1 MSSANNTP
9 FQTLGKS
16 AHVYDLFSKKG
27 TMQNVERNRY
37 PIGTLAESNKW
48 GTKYIVMGEEVNEYG
63 EQDCIQITYDDKG
76 HEHLYLGRAR
86 ILEPEQE
93 FGIGIIRNSRKV
105 YTPEEVADLTTK
117 TLKAEEERR
126 TAKEQA
132 DKERREAIERGREVA
147 ARLIPAGAKGLIVAV
162 LKVDDSDP
170 YSDYYNTKETDAH
183 ILAVTMH
190 TRDLFPEMR
199 KAAAL
204 FEHTKDLAT
213 ADQSKEQRN
222 RYTGG
227 GGYYLGD
234 WTGWRVRKE
243 VFYKSGISDHDL
255 ELLGRGKHSLD
266 VAPTVTQSE
275 PVKVDGVT
283 VRENEERDGVEIVF
297 PAKPSDEVRERMK
310 ALGFRWS
317 RPQGLWYAKRTA
329 ERLAFA
335 QSLA

>member
-1 MSSANNTP
+1 MNSSADNTP
-9 FQTLGKS
+9 FETLGKS
-16 AHVYDLFSKKG
+16 ANVYDLFTKKG
-27 TMQNVERNRY
+27 TMQNIERRRY
-37 PIGTLAESNKW
+37 PIGTMGRCTKWDAEYVI
-48 GTKYIVMGEEVNEYG
+48 TGEEVNEYG
-63 EQDCIQITYDDKG
+63 EQAAI
-76 HEHLYLGRAR
+76 R
-86 ILEPEQE
+86 ISGDTGAEVLSFERRRLVEPGEE
-93 FGIGIIRNSRKV
+93 FGICTVRIGRILSAE
-105 YTPEEVADLTTK
+105 TVADLTARTIK
-117 TLKAEEERR
+117 QEEERR
-126 TAKEQA
+126 QVKEQA
-132 DKERREAIERGREVA
+132 EKERREAIERGREVA
-147 ARLIPAGAKGLIVAV
+147 ARLIPQGAKGLIVAV

-199 KAAAL
+199 KAAAV
-204 FEHTKDLAT
+204 FEPTKDLAT
-213 ADQSKEQRN
+213 ADASKEQRN

-266 VAPTVTQSE
+266 VAPVAEQAE
-275 PVKVDGVT
+275 PMKVDGVT
-283 VRENEERDGVEIVF
+283 VRENEERDGVEIIF
-297 PAKPSDEVRERMK
+297 PAKPADDVRERMK

-329 ERLAFA
+329 ERLQFA
-335 QSLA
+335 KSLA

>member
-1 MSSANNTP
+1 MSSENTTP
-9 FQTLGKS
+9 FTTLGKS
-16 AHVYDLFSKKG
+16 ANVYDLFTKKG
-27 TMQNVERNRY
+27 TMQNVERRQY
-37 PIGTLAESNKW
+37 PIGTV
-48 GTKYIVMGEEVNEYG
+48 GRCTKYYTEYVITGEEVNEYG
-63 EQDCIQITYDDKG
+63 EQAAISIKDTDEG
-76 HEHLYLGRAR
+76 E
-86 ILEPEQE
+86 ILRFDRRRMVEPSEE
-93 FGIGIIRNSRKV
+93 FGICTVRKPGKV
-105 YTPEEVADLTTK
+105 LTPEEVADLTARTIK
-117 TLKAEEERR
+117 QEEERR
-126 TAKEQA
+126 NAREQA
-132 DKERREAIERGREVA
+132 EKERQEAIARGREIA
-147 ARLIPAGAKGLIVAV
+147 AKLIPPGAKGLIVAL

-204 FEHTKDLAT
+204 FEPTRELAT
-213 ADQSKEQRN
+213 ADTSKEQRN

-234 WTGWRVRKE
+234 YTGWRVRKD

-266 VAPTVTQSE
+266 AAPVMAEAE

-317 RPQGLWYAKRTA
+317 RPQSLWYAKRTP

-335 QSLA
+335 KSLA

>member
-16 AHVYDLFSKKG
+16 AHVYDLFTKKG

-76 HEHLYLGRAR
+76 QEHLYLGRAR

-93 FGIGIIRNSRKV
+93 FGIGIIRNSRTV
-105 YTPEEVADLTTK
+105 STPEGVADL
-117 TLKAEEERR
+117 R
-126 TAKEQA
+126 
-132 DKERREAIERGREVA
+132 
-147 ARLIPAGAKGLIVAV
+147 
-162 LKVDDSDP
+162 
-170 YSDYYNTKETDAH
+170 

-266 VAPTVTQSE
+266 VAPTAAQSE